1 MTSQAVPQPIT
12 RHPAIGLT
20 VLVTAASLT
29 GIGLS
34 IMTVGY
40 PALGDAF
47 PGVSDPTLSWVT
59 NIFTIVGAA
68 TLVPAGALADRLG
81 RRRMLLVGTLL
92 FLAGSVL
99 GGLAPSVGILIGARA
114 VLAVGSSAINTA
126 AVALLLATIP
136 ANRLPLAVGIWAVA
150 GGTSS
155 AIGPPVGG
163 LAIEWFGWEWMFWLN
178 VPFCLIVLIVVPL
191 VYRES
196 HSAVTRALPD
206 PLGGV
211 MVAAATS
218 LVTLGIVQS
227 DPWGWAD
234 WKVGGSIV
242 GGLVVFG
249 LFVQRSWH
257 HPNPLVELR
266 LFRFPNVRRSNL
278 SMLIFASSWF
288 GMFFGFTVLIIRW
301 WGWTPIQGGFAV
313 APLALFAGVVGV
325 LIGRIA
331 HRTGHRMFILPG
343 TAIYVGATIVMWA
356 VLGDEPNAVAFVTG
370 MTVIGVATGM
380 VFPSLMAAAVA
391 DVPADQ
397 HSLATGIN
405 FTSQRVAT
413 TIGVA
418 LGLTFAT
425 TAASASEAIDLL
437 LGMVVITALVSLPFS
452 ARIDTRPR

>member
-1 MTSQAVPQPIT
+1 
-12 RHPAIGLT
+12 
-20 VLVTAASLT
+20 
-29 GIGLS
+29 
-34 IMTVGY
+34 MTVGY

-68 TLVPAGALADRLG
+68 TLVPAGVLADRLG
-81 RRRMLLVGTLL
+81 RRRMLMVGTLL

-99 GGLAPSVGILIGARA
+99 GGLAPSVGVLIVARA
-114 VLAVGSSAINTA
+114 VLALGASAINTA
-126 AVALLLATIP
+126 TVALLLATMP
-136 ANRLPLAVGIWAVA
+136 ANRLPLAIGIWAVA

-163 LAIEWFGWEWMFWLN
+163 LAIQWLGWEWMFWLN

-196 HSAVTRALPD
+196 HSTDFRALPD

-211 MVAAATS
+211 MVAAATA

-227 DPWGWAD
+227 DPWGWFD
-234 WKVGGSIV
+234 WKVAGSIV
-242 GGLVVFG
+242 GGLAVFG
-249 LFVQRSWH
+249 LFVQRSWN

-266 LFRFPNVRRSNL
+266 LFRFPNVRRGNMST
-278 SMLIFASSWF
+278 LIIASSWF
-288 GMFFGFTVLIIRW
+288 AMFFGFTVIVIRS
-301 WGWTPIQGGFAV
+301 WGWTPLEAGFAV
-313 APLALFAGVVGV
+313 APLALFAGLVGV

-343 TAIYVGATIVMWA
+343 TALYVGATIAMWA

-380 VFPSLMAAAVA
+380 VFPSLMTAAVS

-405 FTSQRVAT
+405 FTAQRVAT

-437 LGMVVITALVSLPFS
+437 MGMVVITAVLSLPFS
-452 ARIDTRPR
+452 LRIDTRPRRGQS

>member
-1 MTSQAVPQPIT
+1 
-12 RHPAIGLT
+12 
-20 VLVTAASLT
+20 
-29 GIGLS
+29 
-34 IMTVGY
+34 
-40 PALGDAF
+40 
-47 PGVSDPTLSWVT
+47 
-59 NIFTIVGAA
+59 
-68 TLVPAGALADRLG
+68 
-81 RRRMLLVGTLL
+81 
-92 FLAGSVL
+92 
-99 GGLAPSVGILIGARA
+99 
-114 VLAVGSSAINTA
+114 
-126 AVALLLATIP
+126 
-136 ANRLPLAVGIWAVA
+136 
-150 GGTSS
+150 
-155 AIGPPVGG
+155 
-163 LAIEWFGWEWMFWLN
+163 MFWLN
-178 VPFCLIVLIVVPL
+178 VPFCLIVLVVVPM
-191 VYRES
+191 VYQES
-196 HSAVTRALPD
+196 RSADTRALPD

-227 DPWGWAD
+227 DPWGWSD

-288 GMFFGFTVLIIRW
+288 GMFFGFTVIIIRS

-343 TAIYVGATIVMWA
+343 TAIYVGGTTMLWV
-356 VLGDEPNAVAFVTG
+356 VLGDEPNAVVFVAG

-391 DVPADQ
+391 DVPAAQ

-437 LGMVVITALVSLPFS
+437 MGMVVITAVVSLPFS
-452 ARIDTRPR
+452 ARIDTRPRQAQG